1 VPRKTLR
8 GVLGLSLVLLLILT
22 GTKSASAQ
30 RQAMNGRLCST
41 QFGCDWL
48 VPVESDKLGSDVLD
62 HTTRRLPEFR
72 SAPAW
77 DIIAKYGTP
86 VYAMA
91 DGTVTGDGCVA
102 FYESNGCEVTVE
114 HKDGYSSS
122 YGHLQEEGGDG
133 NYLNGGNTLVRRG
146 QKVTRFTIVGH
157 VGDTGKTG
165 YPHTHWTIRKN
176 GNASYDW
183 IPLDNGEF
191 FNQSEMVYCPYCQPD
206 GTEGT
211 AAKLYVDE
219 AAQPGT
225 SLQVGYNSTS
235 PVGSMSDLLLP
246 GWMFFLLF
254 TVTFVTTLMAFSITV
269 YFMWRWMGDPFF
281 RKLPYASSEPQM
293 IHLRSVLVQ
302 RLVLAAILVPVS
314 LGAAVGWTQGLITS
328 PKTRPVMQQL
338 VAISH
343 GGVIVNNGNFTLG
356 RTTLA
361 SFNPAGSGG
370 TVAWVP
376 QSVEK
381 WHGEIA
387 KTARNQDEIE
397 AVKLVMLI
405 ESCGLTTAK
414 SPGVGAQGLMQI
426 MPGTA
431 TGIASKHGVP
441 DPGEGIFEPPLNI
454 QFGTWYYQEQLD
466 DFGTFELAAIAY
478 NGGPGAAIKRK
489 AGQAIHAE
497 TERYD
502 RWFSGMWKER
512 REASSPTFQAWLDAG
527 GRSLCESADY
537 EQTPQPAEQ
546 LAQIP

>member
-1 VPRKTLR
+1 MSRSALR
-8 GVLGLSLVLLLILT
+8 GVLGVSLGLLLILF
-22 GTKSASAQ
+22 GAKSASAQ
-30 RQAMNGRLCST
+30 RQSLNGRLCST

-48 VPVESDKLGSDVLD
+48 VPLDGKLGSDVAD
-62 HTTRRLPEFR
+62 HTTKRLP
-72 SAPAW
+72 AYQTLPAW

-91 DGTVTGDGCVA
+91 DGVVIDDGCVA
-102 FYESNGCEVTVE
+102 SVESNGCEVAVK
-114 HKDGYSSS
+114 HKDGFVSA

-133 NYLNGGNTLVRRG
+133 NYLNGGNTLVRIG
-146 QKVTRFTIVGH
+146 QKVTRFTVVGH

-165 YPHTHWTIRKN
+165 YPHTHWKIRKI
-176 GNASYDW
+176 GSSSYQWKTLRND
-183 IPLDNGEF
+183 EF
-191 FNQSEMVYCPYCQPD
+191 FDQSQMVYCPYCQPD

-219 AAQPGT
+219 AATGT
-225 SLQVGYNSTS
+225 IQVGMNSSTS

-269 YFMWRWMGDPFF
+269 YFVWRWMGDPFF

-343 GGVIVNNGNFTLG
+343 GGVIVNNGDSASG

-361 SFNPAGSGG
+361 SFNPAGSSG
-370 TVAWVP
+370 TVSWVP

-431 TGIASKHGVP
+431 TGIASQHGVP

-489 AGQAIHAE
+489 AGQAIHPE

-502 RWFSGMWKER
+502 RWFSGMWSER

-537 EQTPQPAEQ
+537 EQTPKPAEQ